1 VQMSLRMLAA
11 VCLLGVIVVRPG
23 VGDNAPA
30 PPFVTVS
37 GEVANPLKLTADAL
51 AKLPRQSVK
60 ARDHGGVEAEYEGV
74 PLAEILKQAGAK
86 LGQDNRGPAL
96 ASYLVVEAPD
106 NYKAIFAIPEFDPAF
121 NDRMIILAD
130 HRDGK
135 PLDARHGP
143 FQVIVP
149 GEKKQARWVR
159 MVVTLRIAKA

>member
-1 VQMSLRMLAA
+1 MLAA

-23 VGDNAPA
+23 VGDDAPA
-30 PPFVTVS
+30 QSFVTVS
-37 GEVANPLKLTADAL
+37 GEVSNPMKLTPEAL
-51 AKLPRQSVK
+51 ARLPRQSVK

-96 ASYLVVEAPD
+96 ASYLMVEASD
-106 NYKAIFAIPEFDPAF
+106 NYKAVFAIPEFDPSF

-135 PLDARHGP
+135 PLDAKHGP

-159 MVVTLRIAKA
+159 MVVTLRVAKS